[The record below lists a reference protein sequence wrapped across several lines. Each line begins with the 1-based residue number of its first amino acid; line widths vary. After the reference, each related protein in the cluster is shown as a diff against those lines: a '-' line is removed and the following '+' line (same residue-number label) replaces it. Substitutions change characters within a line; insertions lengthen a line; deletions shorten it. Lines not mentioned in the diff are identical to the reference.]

1 MQVRLV
7 GSNKRTKVAITES
20 SRWLP
25 TLCPVRSHF
34 ISCTHSYRVS
44 KVFSHLIS
52 HSEGA
57 DKLWSNSCRVIV
69 DAQSSPQLSKL
80 VADGA
85 LRHQRISWG
94 VYVRCS
100 HMNVVDIYLIA
111 FLFILCNDKLF
122 RCFLSIYLDIGSSRI
137 SGKWGAIISFQIRG
151 PIQAM
156 V

>member
-34 ISCTHSYRVS
+34 ISCNIRAGLVRYSVISSVIPKGRIS
-44 KVFSHLIS
+44 SGLI
-52 HSEGA
+52 HA
-57 DKLWSNSCRVIV
+57 RVIV
-69 DAQSSPQLSKL
+69 GAQSSPQLSKL

-94 VYVRCS
+94 VYTSTYEYSV
-100 HMNVVDIYLIA
+100 
-111 FLFILCNDKLF
+111 
-122 RCFLSIYLDIGSSRI
+122 SIYLCFYLYCAMI
-137 SGKWGAIISFQIRG
+137 SCLEVFKAYI
-151 PIQAM
+151 
-156 V
+156 